1 MIIIK
6 TYHVGG
12 LNPLN
17 RCKTLADA
25 IAKAKDDD
33 VIAIHKTVKESV
45 SIDKAIIIQG
55 NGNKFICEQG
65 VLGINA
71 TKHLVIENLNIICE
85 TRSNAIASS
94 AKLELHDVNLSLKGP
109 VREFYPL
116 LWIKSGS
123 LFIKGGSF
131 INLQVDEGAKMSAEN
146 ASFKSYYGGD
156 IELKTKVEQSHI
168 LGESVFVECELS
180 SISLAKTKLNN
191 CTLGK
196 FVSIVDGSVNSSVL
210 APRHSEPV
218 VKIDKEYPSGPLS
231 AKSSNLVCVYVDG
244 SVVFDNL
251 MYDGDGDFLGVYSNG
266 GSVILTNTN
275 NTTFGL
281 NNRLDNATF
290 NSSDVVDESFWELNK
305 TTTAFVR
312 SKINSN
318 SKQKTA
324 MEKLDELVGLDSV
337 KSKIKSIL
345 NNIRMNQKSNNKDF
359 GFSYHMV
366 FAGDPGTGK
375 TSVSRIVA
383 EALFEI
389 GAIPENKCTNA
400 TVDTLVK
407 GYVGQTADNVRKILD
422 EALGGVLFIDEAYQ
436 LAVKD
441 GQNTFNDEALSVIIR
456 YMEDHRD
463 ELVVIAAGYNKEMKD
478 FLASNIGLARR
489 FQWVQFDDYSPEE
502 MADIFE
508 LIRRSNEVEY
518 DDPKL
523 QRAIPIVFKKLT
535 DLNLSLPDANGR
547 VTNGGNGGLVRN
559 VFQKILSARNDRV
572 VSDGGTENI
581 TKQDI
586 EVGFREEVTNTK
598 NRSFL

>member
-1 MIIIK
+1 M
-6 TYHVGG
+6 
-12 LNPLN
+12 
-17 RCKTLADA
+17 
-25 IAKAKDDD
+25 
-33 VIAIHKTVKESV
+33 
-45 SIDKAIIIQG
+45 
-55 NGNKFICEQG
+55 
-65 VLGINA
+65 
-71 TKHLVIENLNIICE
+71 
-85 TRSNAIASS
+85 
-94 AKLELHDVNLSLKGP
+94 
-109 VREFYPL
+109 
-116 LWIKSGS
+116 
-123 LFIKGGSF
+123 
-131 INLQVDEGAKMSAEN
+131 
-146 ASFKSYYGGD
+146 
-156 IELKTKVEQSHI
+156 
-168 LGESVFVECELS
+168 
-180 SISLAKTKLNN
+180 
-191 CTLGK
+191 
-196 FVSIVDGSVNSSVL
+196 
-210 APRHSEPV
+210 
-218 VKIDKEYPSGPLS
+218 
-231 AKSSNLVCVYVDG
+231 
-244 SVVFDNL
+244 
-251 MYDGDGDFLGVYSNG
+251 
-266 GSVILTNTN
+266 
-275 NTTFGL
+275 
-281 NNRLDNATF
+281 
-290 NSSDVVDESFWELNK
+290 
-305 TTTAFVR
+305 
-312 SKINSN
+312 
-318 SKQKTA
+318 
-324 MEKLDELVGLDSV
+324 
-337 KSKIKSIL
+337 
-345 NNIRMNQKSNNKDF
+345 
-359 GFSYHMV
+359 
-366 FAGDPGTGK
+366 
-375 TSVSRIVA
+375 
-383 EALFEI
+383 FEI

-559 VFQKILSARNDRV
+559 VFQRILSARNDRV
-572 VSDGGTENI
+572 VSNGGTENI